1 MPDFPAASTCV
12 TPPGP
17 AAVGAADPA
26 WRPLHD
32 QPSLP
37 PGTLP
42 FALLAHEHA
51 ARAQGLSAALGHP
64 DPAGY
69 AARLLRPDSQQQG
82 PHLHGPHLDALTAP
96 HPPAVARALREI
108 LGAPGTPAGP
118 GSAPAAPRTLR
129 TLTRT
134 PRLLWQATRPAA
146 PRVAPPAD
154 RLPADWL
161 TDALNALARAAAHP
175 APLGAALATALLGQ
189 VTRAWLNDPGTLH
202 LELLRG
208 DGPTAQGSAAPEP
221 DSGSPVTATPDHAL
235 NQLRTTLSGPRRA
248 AALLILRVAR
258 RQHQAL
264 AEYHAAL
271 PAARRAALRAA
282 VSAAATLRER
292 GALSR
297 TADARWLTPHELIA
311 ALDGTLPRAD
321 LHALI
326 HARRAAAPAAHGAPA
341 PALSTAATTGT
352 LNAAPL
358 APGVRDGRLRRWTP
372 GTSVPP
378 GAVLL
383 LDGPPWPHHLPA
395 LSAAAA
401 LLAPRSTL
409 HSPLSAQARRAG
421 QVALCLPDLYPDW
434 LEDGA
439 LVRVNGHT
447 GQLTLLRRAG
457 LPDPIPAFDLN
468 LDSPPTP
475 ATGTEDRPTVLSPH
489 VRVLPR
495 PTPFSI
501 DLA

>member
-1 MPDFPAASTCV
+1 M
-12 TPPGP
+12 
-17 AAVGAADPA
+17 
-26 WRPLHD
+26 
-32 QPSLP
+32 
-37 PGTLP
+37 
-42 FALLAHEHA
+42 
-51 ARAQGLSAALGHP
+51 
-64 DPAGY
+64 
-69 AARLLRPDSQQQG
+69 
-82 PHLHGPHLDALTAP
+82 
-96 HPPAVARALREI
+96 
-108 LGAPGTPAGP
+108 
-118 GSAPAAPRTLR
+118 
-129 TLTRT
+129 
-134 PRLLWQATRPAA
+134 
-146 PRVAPPAD
+146 
-154 RLPADWL
+154 
-161 TDALNALARAAAHP
+161 
-175 APLGAALATALLGQ
+175 
-189 VTRAWLNDPGTLH
+189 
-202 LELLRG
+202 
-208 DGPTAQGSAAPEP
+208 
-221 DSGSPVTATPDHAL
+221 
-235 NQLRTTLSGPRRA
+235 
-248 AALLILRVAR
+248 AR

-372 GTSVPP
+372 GTPVPP

-395 LSAAAA
+395 LRAAAA

-421 QVALCLPDLYPDW
+421 QVAVCLPEPHPSW

-468 LDSPPTP
+468 LEVPSATP

>member
-1 MPDFPAASTCV
+1 MPDTPAASPCV
-12 TPPGP
+12 TLPGP
-17 AAVGAADPA
+17 AGPGAADPP

-32 QPSLP
+32 QPTLP

-69 AARLLRPDSQQQG
+69 AARLLRPDSRQQG
-82 PHLHGPHLDALTAP
+82 AHLHGPHLDALTAP

-129 TLTRT
+129 TLART

-146 PRVAPPAD
+146 LRADPPTDCPPAD
-154 RLPADWL
+154 RLR
-161 TDALNALARAAAHP
+161 DALNALARAAAHP

-208 DGPTAQGSAAPEP
+208 DGPATRAPVP
-221 DSGSPVTATPDHAL
+221 GDPVTATPDHAL

-282 VSAAATLRER
+282 VRAAATLRER

-326 HARRAAAPAAHGAPA
+326 HARRAAAPTVHGAPA
-341 PALSTAATTGT
+341 RPAPSLSTAATTGT

-358 APGVRDGRLRRWTP
+358 APGVRDGRLRHWTP
-372 GTSVPP
+372 GTPVPP

-383 LDGPPWPHHLPA
+383 LGSPPWPHHLPA
-395 LSAAAA
+395 LGAAAA
-401 LLAPRSTL
+401 LLAPLSTL
-409 HSPLSAQARRAG
+409 HSPLGAQARRAG
-421 QVALCLPDLYPDW
+421 QVAVCLPEPHPDW

-457 LPDPIPAFDLN
+457 VPDPIPAFDLN
-468 LDSPPTP
+468 LDSPSPTT
-475 ATGTEDRPTVLSPH
+475 ATGAQERPTVLSPH